1 MYVDAGCVVLDA
13 GCRLPGA
20 TSLAL
25 RARRQVLAAR
35 NWVLGGGCLVLGAFS
50 LAPLAAQQPQRAA
63 QMPML
68 PLTQLDERALA
79 ADLDNRAFTLTFSQP
94 VPIKD
99 LLLLLVRGTNLS
111 IVPDPAISG
120 SFIGELKNVTVR
132 QALGLILPPLGL
144 SYSVEGPFIRVLRRE
159 PETRLFDI
167 NYIATTRTGA
177 ARIGGDAGAQTG
189 SFATVSSVIGGD
201 VFGELAKGVQTLLS
215 EHATFNVDRK
225 AGLLQVTDFP
235 ERLDR
240 IAVYLEAVQDRV
252 HRQVQIDARIIE
264 VELNDDKAQSLDWAV
279 LSQAM
284 AASGTAGAIAGAR
297 PALAALRFR
306 DVTRFLEALAA
317 QGMVTVVA
325 SPRLLAL
332 NNEPAIVRASSPPA
346 AHGGDDPADMT
357 AIESL
362 TLSVTP
368 QIAPGGIVMLSLSPM
383 LTLREPADRGKSI
396 AATRESDTLARV
408 ADGETI
414 VMSGFGR
421 TRETRE
427 KKVAGV
433 KGGWFGRSTV
443 VTRKHV
449 ELLILLTPRILTMVS
464 AQ

>member
-1 MYVDAGCVVLDA
+1 M
-13 GCRLPGA
+13 
-20 TSLAL
+20 
-25 RARRQVLAAR
+25 
-35 NWVLGGGCLVLGAFS
+35 
-50 LAPLAAQQPQRAA
+50 LAAQQPQRAA

-68 PLTQLDERALA
+68 PMTQLDERVLA

-94 VPIKD
+94 VPIRD

-144 SYSVEGPFIRVLRRE
+144 SYTVEGPFIRVLRRE

-167 NYIATTRTGA
+167 NYIATTRSSA
-177 ARIGGDAGAQTG
+177 SRIGGDAAAQAG
-189 SFATVSSVIGGD
+189 SFATVSSATTSD
-201 VFGELAKGVQTLLS
+201 LFAELARGVQTLLS
-215 EHATFNVDRK
+215 EHAVFNVDRK
-225 AGLLQVTDFP
+225 AGLVQVTDFP

-240 IAVYLEAVQDRV
+240 VAVYLEAVQDRV

-264 VELNDDKAQSLDWAV
+264 VELSDEKAQALDWVV

-284 AASGTAGAIAGAR
+284 LAPGTAPATAAAR
-297 PALAALRFR
+297 PSLTGLRFR

-317 QGMVTVVA
+317 QGTVSVVA
-325 SPRLLAL
+325 SPRLLAI
-332 NNEPAIVRASSPPA
+332 NNEPAIVRASSPTA
-346 AHGGDDPADMT
+346 ANAKDQPADMS

-368 QIAPGGIVMLSLSPM
+368 QIAPGGIVMLSLSPI
-383 LTLREPADRGKSI
+383 LTLRTPSERGKTT
-396 AATRESDTLARV
+396 AVATRESDTLARV

-433 KGGWFGRSTV
+433 KGGWFGRSTA